1 MILFLGII
9 SLKLVALMFYGFG
22 YCECLKCD
30 IYMKRIY
37 NYGDI
42 MVEVQFIEI
51 TYIGS
56 KDKDLFKIGEKN
68 VEKFAIQDNEI
79 IIHFND
85 NNRKYRRVIPFSS
98 ILYFD
103 TNYVPESPVLYPKF

>member
-1 MILFLGII
+1 MI
-9 SLKLVALMFYGFG
+9 V
-22 YCECLKCD
+22 
-30 IYMKRIY
+30 
-37 NYGDI
+37 GDI
-42 MVEVQFIEI
+42 MEESQFIEI
-51 TYIGS
+51 TYINS

-68 VEKFAIQDNEI
+68 VEKLAVQNNEL

-103 TNYVPESPVLYPKF
+103 TNYMPEQPALTF

>member
-1 MILFLGII
+1 MI
-9 SLKLVALMFYGFG
+9 
-22 YCECLKCD
+22 
-30 IYMKRIY
+30 
-37 NYGDI
+37 NGDN
-42 MVEVQFIEI
+42 MEESQFIEI
-51 TYIGS
+51 TYMSS

-68 VEKFAIQDNEI
+68 VEKLAIQNNEL

-103 TNYVPESPVLYPKF
+103 TNYMPAPPVLSF